1 MRTHVAIENIE
12 EMRQNQ
18 GIDDVELRMEVR
30 DLKAGD
36 LVRITLLGSAS
47 AETLTVRI
55 TSIVGPAFRGRLVR
69 RPTSAGF
76 FDVTTTTLLSFT
88 ANHIHSVPKSN
99 PRHQANPEKWRS
111 NEEAE
116 V

>member
-12 EMRQNQ
+12 EMRQSE
-18 GIDDVELRMEVR
+18 GIDDVALRTEVR

-36 LVRITLLGSAS
+36 FVRITLLGSAS

-69 RPTSAGF
+69 RPTGTGL
-76 FDVTTTTLLSFT
+76 FDVTTMTPLSFT
-88 ANHIHSVPKSN
+88 ANHIHSVPKSI
-99 PRHQANPEKWRS
+99 PRHQANPKKWRS

>member
-30 DLKAGD
+30 DLKACD
-36 LVRITLLGSAS
+36 FVRITLLGSAS
-47 AETLTVRI
+47 AETLTGRI

-76 FDVTTTTLLSFT
+76 FDVTTTTRLSFT
-88 ANHIHSVPKSN
+88 ADHIHSVPKSI
-99 PRHQANPEKWRS
+99 PRHQPNPKKWRS